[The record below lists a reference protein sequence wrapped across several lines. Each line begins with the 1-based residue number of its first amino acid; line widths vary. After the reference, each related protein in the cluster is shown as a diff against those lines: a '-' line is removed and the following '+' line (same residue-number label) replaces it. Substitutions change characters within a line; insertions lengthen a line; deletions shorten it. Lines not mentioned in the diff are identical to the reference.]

1 VCVCVCVYVCMCVCV
16 LNSKVCVCVCVC
28 MCVCVCVLLWLLLS
42 KGALIAVE
50 HRSQGIEQTRLVPLA
65 PKMIRCSCAQL
76 ERLCST
82 AKLGVCVCVCVCM
95 CVCVR
100 SRAKEP
106 LLLLVCLR
114 LGSVAQSPLKSK
126 GRSTFCQRLALLR
139 KGSAQQQSV
148 GVWVCVCVC
157 VYVCA
162 CPLNSKG
169 AFALEQRSTFA
180 YALALLRKEAPLLT
194 PVWHRSTFADA
205 FAQQQTSSTFAS
217 EQRSTFACAFAQL
230 QRRRAWQYGSFM
242 AMALSWQ

>member
-1 VCVCVCVYVCMCVCV
+1 
-16 LNSKVCVCVCVC
+16 
-28 MCVCVCVLLWLLLS
+28 
-42 KGALIAVE
+42 
-50 HRSQGIEQTRLVPLA
+50 
-65 PKMIRCSCAQL
+65 
-76 ERLCST
+76 
-82 AKLGVCVCVCVCM
+82 
-95 CVCVR
+95 
-100 SRAKEP
+100 
-106 LLLLVCLR
+106 
-114 LGSVAQSPLKSK
+114 
-126 GRSTFCQRLALLR
+126 
-139 KGSAQQQSV
+139 
-148 GVWVCVCVC
+148 